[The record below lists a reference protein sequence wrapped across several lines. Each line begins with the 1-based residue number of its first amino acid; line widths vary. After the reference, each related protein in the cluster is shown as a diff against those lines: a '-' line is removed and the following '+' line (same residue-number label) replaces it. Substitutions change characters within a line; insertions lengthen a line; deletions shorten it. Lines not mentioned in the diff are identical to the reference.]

1 MSNDTRFTSETGRR
15 AAKASAR
22 VRRKLNVER
31 VTQALGALD
40 TPADAERWLRQVTI
54 WSCAGQVPGT
64 VAMAAV
70 RAVDG
75 WVKVRELSATFEV
88 VEALR
93 GDVRILRED
102 RDRAI
107 RDLELAR
114 LGIK

>member
-54 WSCAGQVPGT
+54 WSCAGKVPGT

-75 WVKVRELSATFEV
+75 WVKVRELNASFEAI
-88 VEALR
+88 EALR
-93 GDVRILRED
+93 DDMRKLRDD
-102 RDRAI
+102 RDRLA
-107 RDLELAR
+107 RELELSKLR
-114 LGIK
+114 VS